1 MEWSL
6 ECEVDF
12 VSFGEDGGLE
22 RRSGDGWRWVESW
35 RLFWGE
41 RRREDEDRLRIQRP
55 KRHPHGFQ
63 AD

>member
-35 RLFWGE
+35 RLFWGGE
-41 RRREDEDRLRIQRP
+41 KTGRRRSFEDTTTKTTSPWIP
-55 KRHPHGFQ
+55 S
-63 AD
+63 